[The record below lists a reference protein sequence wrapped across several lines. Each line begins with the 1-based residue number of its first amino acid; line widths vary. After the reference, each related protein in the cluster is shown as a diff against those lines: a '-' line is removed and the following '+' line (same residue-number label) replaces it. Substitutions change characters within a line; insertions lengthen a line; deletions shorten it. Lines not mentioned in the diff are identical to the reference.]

1 MARLTDREQETE
13 RLAITPGTLTGPVS
27 DDDALDW
34 RWVGEP
40 ESWMGLRSERAMA
53 YRPNSA
59 VPGGSSVPV
68 ALDSIQSDPRRMTTE
83 AAEDAYYKR
92 FVPGIV
98 SLVSGWLGL
107 FASAAVGLCLVT
119 GFLLG

>member
-53 YRPNSA
+53 RHPNSA
-59 VPGGSSVPV
+59 VSGSEP
-68 ALDSIQSDPRRMTTE
+68 APDRF
-83 AAEDAYYKR
+83 AACLAR
-92 FVPGIV
+92 
-98 SLVSGWLGL
+98 SLLSL
-107 FASAAVGLCLVT
+107 FRG
-119 GFLLG
+119 

>member
-53 YRPNSA
+53 HRPNSA
-59 VPGGSSVPV
+59 FRAVSRPFCRVPCP
-68 ALDSIQSDPRRMTTE
+68 L
-83 AAEDAYYKR
+83 
-92 FVPGIV
+92 
-98 SLVSGWLGL
+98 
-107 FASAAVGLCLVT
+107 AAVVISRLKTRLAT
-119 GFLLG
+119 EQMRWA

>member
-1 MARLTDREQETE
+1 MDRLTEREHEIARLGV
-13 RLAITPGTLTGPVS
+13 TPSTLTGPVS

-59 VPGGSSVPV
+59 VSGGEP
-68 ALDSIQSDPRRMTTE
+68 APDRF
-83 AAEDAYYKR
+83 AACLAR
-92 FVPGIV
+92 
-98 SLVSGWLGL
+98 SLLSL
-107 FASAAVGLCLVT
+107 FRG
-119 GFLLG
+119 

>member
-1 MARLTDREQETE
+1 MSTVASSSID
-13 RLAITPGTLTGPVS
+13 AI
-27 DDDALDW
+27 
-34 RWVGEP
+34 
-40 ESWMGLRSERAMA
+40 
-53 YRPNSA
+53 
-59 VPGGSSVPV
+59 SSVLL
-68 ALDSIQSDPRRMTTE
+68 ALCNIQSDPRRMTTE

>member
-53 YRPNSA
+53 YRRNS
-59 VPGGSSVPV
+59 
-68 ALDSIQSDPRRMTTE
+68 D
-83 AAEDAYYKR
+83 
-92 FVPGIV
+92 
-98 SLVSGWLGL
+98 VSGSEPAPDRFAACLARSLLSL
-107 FASAAVGLCLVT
+107 FRG
-119 GFLLG
+119 

>member
-27 DDDALDW
+27 DDDALEW

-53 YRPNSA
+53 RHPNSA
-59 VPGGSSVPV
+59 V
-68 ALDSIQSDPRRMTTE
+68 SDAEPAPDRF
-83 AAEDAYYKR
+83 AACLAR
-92 FVPGIV
+92 
-98 SLVSGWLGL
+98 SLLSL
-107 FASAAVGLCLVT
+107 FRG
-119 GFLLG
+119 